1 MFVACVGETTSTG
14 VVHNCRIGEGRVDDC
29 ARHRFVIPV
38 ILQTGGS
45 SVRVLEILFV
55 VSCIHVFRSLT
66 RQRSG
71 ILLLFVCVRPHT
83 HTKSKGRRISTH
95 ASTHTQTSDARDD
108 EIRCLLGFVRE
119 AQAPRIS
126 ERQLHLK
133 RSAVVATDATN
144 MHAWSHAGC
153 PQVHMHFSQVRRP
166 AKSGA
171 DHADRGWS
179 RTSCSAQVSHCF
191 PLAQPTS
198 SPFSCLLPDLPHVE
212 LKKKSSVT
220 GLDRGVSPPQRASAS
235 GRARASTQW
244 TGSVSNGQQSHEQGG

>member
-14 VVHNCRIGEGRVDDC
+14 VVHNCRIGKGRVDDC

-55 VSCIHVFRSLT
+55 VSCIHVFRSLS

-71 ILLLFVCVRPHT
+71 ILLPFVCLRPHTHT
-83 HTKSKGRRISTH
+83 HTKSKGRRIRTH

-126 ERQLHLK
+126 ERQLHLN

-153 PQVHMHFSQVRRP
+153 PQTCEKWCRSCRSRTVSNILLRAGITLYHTRSRRP
-166 AKSGA
+166 RLCPAAPAGFTSYGTMKKKWVNDEIHVLSGY
-171 DHADRGWS
+171 
-179 RTSCSAQVSHCF
+179 
-191 PLAQPTS
+191 LAQI
-198 SPFSCLLPDLPHVE
+198 HV
-212 LKKKSSVT
+212 LN
-220 GLDRGVSPPQRASAS
+220 R
-235 GRARASTQW
+235 
-244 TGSVSNGQQSHEQGG
+244 N